1 MTVKVD
7 KGNLFKKVVL
17 IGFPYTNKNDT
28 GRGIDRYLAT
38 IHKSFAEQGTY
49 LRIIKDGVVK
59 LKPTQFLKSFFKV
72 FIALR
77 KSDGKLFHA
86 VDPLGTIIAA
96 LAMKKNI
103 VTTIHDT
110 IPLDGKVQMFN
121 PLIFRMIKWSM
132 QISIKIS
139 KKIIVPF
146 ESTKYKL
153 VNKFH
158 VPADKITIIHYALD
172 LNLEQL
178 EEVNIGQYRSDSNPK
193 ILFIGGGSP
202 NDRGLD
208 TVLKSY
214 LEFIRDFP
222 NASLTIVARRS
233 TISDENQKLLD
244 DAKSINIKFLEF
256 VPDPQLLSF
265 LSKFSVFLY
274 PSELGFSFLV
284 MQAMASGVPV
294 VTLNSR
300 DMKDFLEGAGILCN
314 YNDIDC
320 YVQALTKLLDK
331 DFRKEI
337 IKMQYERLR
346 AFTLKSFYDQMSEFY
361 MSALFDD

>member
-1 MTVKVD
+1 MTVKGD
-7 KGNLFKKVVL
+7 NGKLLKKVVL
-17 IGFPYTNKNDT
+17 VGFPYTNKNDT

-38 IHKSFAEQGTY
+38 IHKSFVEQGTF
-49 LRIIKDGVVK
+49 LRIIENGVVK

-72 FIALR
+72 LIALK
-77 KSDGKLFHA
+77 KSDGELFHA
-86 VDPLGTIIAA
+86 VDPLGAIVAA
-96 LAMKKNI
+96 LAMKRNI

-121 PLIFRMIKWSM
+121 PFIFLMIKWSM

-172 LNLEQL
+172 LNLERL
-178 EEVNIGQYRSDSNPK
+178 EELNIGRNGSDNNPK

-202 NDRGLD
+202 NDRGLEI
-208 TVLKSY
+208 VLKSY
-214 LEFIRDFP
+214 MKFIKDVP
-222 NASLTIVARRS
+222 NASLTIVARRG
-233 TISDENQKLLD
+233 TISNENQKLLD
-244 DAKSINIKFLEF
+244 DSKSNHIEFLEF

-265 LSKFSVFLY
+265 ISKFSVFLY

-294 VTLNSR
+294 VTSNSR
-300 DMKDFLEGAGILCN
+300 DMKDFLENAGILCN
-314 YNDIDC
+314 HNNIDC
-320 YVQALTKLLDK
+320 YVQALTKLSDK
-331 DFRKEI
+331 DFRLEI
-337 IKMQYERLR
+337 IKIQYERLR
-346 AFTLKSFYDQMSEFY
+346 AFTLKTFYDDMNKFY
-361 MSALFDD
+361 MRALFDN